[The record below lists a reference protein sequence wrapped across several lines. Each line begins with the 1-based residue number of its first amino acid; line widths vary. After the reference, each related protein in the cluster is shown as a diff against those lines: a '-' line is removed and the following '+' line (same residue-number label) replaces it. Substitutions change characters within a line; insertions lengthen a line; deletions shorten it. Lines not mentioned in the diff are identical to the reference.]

1 MSYGYLLIIYMIKF
15 TKIKALF
22 LEEKLVQN
30 AARSEPRTQVVK
42 MWVIDFLVVRKQ
54 STPHLFGRKR

>member
-1 MSYGYLLIIYMIKF
+1 MSYGYLLIIHMKTF
-15 TKIKALF
+15 TKIKALL

-42 MWVIDFLVVRKQ
+42 M
-54 STPHLFGRKR
+54 